1 MRLTADVW
9 RAGGLTVGLIGFG
22 RMGKAYTIRAHAF
35 GMNVQFY
42 DPYRPQGEDKSMG
55 VTQCE
60 TLVRALAAP
69 IALFSCAVCA
79 PGNGVPMC

>member
-1 MRLTADVW
+1 
-9 RAGGLTVGLIGFG
+9 
-22 RMGKAYTIRAHAF
+22 MGKAYTIRAHAF

-60 TLVRALAAP
+60 TLVRILTLPLPLVLRRAHLCP
-69 IALFSCAVCA
+69 LSC
-79 PGNGVPMC
+79 VPSVRRSPSRART

>member
-1 MRLTADVW
+1 MHLLLPGLSPQDFVGMRLTADVW

-60 TLVRALAAP
+60 TLVRT
-69 IALFSCAVCA
+69 
-79 PGNGVPMC
+79 

>member
-1 MRLTADVW
+1 M
-9 RAGGLTVGLIGFG
+9 GLIGFG

-60 TLVRALAAP
+60 TLVRRCLCRLCCWLCYWFWCWYCCRARFGQK
-69 IALFSCAVCA
+69 LFHILF
-79 PGNGVPMC
+79 

>member
-60 TLVRALAAP
+60 TLVRILTLALCH
-69 IALFSCAVCA
+69 LCCF
-79 PGNGVPMC
+79 

>member
-1 MRLTADVW
+1 
-9 RAGGLTVGLIGFG
+9 
-22 RMGKAYTIRAHAF
+22 MGKAYTIRAHAF

-60 TLVRALAAP
+60 TLVRILMLALCH
-69 IALFSCAVCA
+69 LCCY
-79 PGNGVPMC
+79 